1 MKNYSYLFVL
11 LLIVAFSIFVYAFQ
25 SGITGRTKK
34 TDTTGCYCHG
44 ASPTTSVVVSIN
56 GPDTL
61 TINETANYTVTISG
75 GPLVRGGTD
84 IAVSSGI
91 LLPGA
96 GLKNVGGELTHTQP
110 KAPINSIVT
119 FEFTY
124 TAPDTIGDQ
133 IIYAN
138 GNSVNYNQQPSGDQW
153 NFADNKIIHV
163 QSPTFVSN
171 EILPNLFSLSQNYP
185 NPFNPS
191 TTIKYSVSSSEFV
204 ALKVYDVLGNEVAA
218 LVNEYK
224 PAGKYDTEFNATTLP
239 SGVYFYR
246 LQAGDYVETR
256 KMILLK

>member
-1 MKNYSYLFVL
+1 MKNYAYLFVL

-44 ASPTTSVVVSIN
+44 ETPSTSVVVSIN

-61 TINETANYTVTISG
+61 TINETATYTVTISG

-91 LLPGA
+91 LFPGD
-96 GLKNVGGELTHTQP
+96 GLKNVGGELTHTEP

-124 TAPDTIGDQ
+124 TAPDTTGDQ
-133 IIYAN
+133 TIYAN

-191 TTIKYSVSSSEFV
+191 TKIRYAISQTAFTS
-204 ALKVYDVLGNEVAA
+204 LKVYSILGEEVAT
-218 LVNEYK
+218 LINEEKTSGIYEINF
-224 PAGKYDTEFNATTLP
+224 DATNLT
-239 SGVYFYR
+239 SGTYIYR